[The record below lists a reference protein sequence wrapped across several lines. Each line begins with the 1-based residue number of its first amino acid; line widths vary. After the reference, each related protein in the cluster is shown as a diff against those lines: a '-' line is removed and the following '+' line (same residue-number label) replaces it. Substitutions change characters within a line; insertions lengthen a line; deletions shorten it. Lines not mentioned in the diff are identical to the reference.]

1 MVKKSRLRVQKES
14 KGRRVVLYAVLTGV
28 LFCCSYYAVY
38 HYGWVDDLKEIVL
51 NAKKSLGPGAFVRGV
66 IYDRNLKQ
74 FAFTKERVAVYVR
87 TREIDS
93 ITDTAIAL
101 ASVLSLDS
109 NKLIERLE
117 GGALRVWV
125 AEDISTKEEEEV
137 KRLGL
142 SGVYLQKDQKRYYP
156 NREQAAHLIGFVEDG
171 IGLSGVE
178 YHYDRLLAKRKLE
191 QGEGQI
197 TAHAQDLVL
206 TIDLKIQTIV
216 EDMVRD
222 IVGNRKRARAAAY
235 LVESGTGEI
244 IAGAQYPSFDPNSF
258 TNFSRNTMENLF
270 FSPIFLPDDFR
281 LFFRDCA
288 ALGDGTIGPMSQGT
302 WPVYA
307 ADKRLGRQLQ
317 LWEGLQLSENT
328 RADFFTV
335 KEGSSVLTTGQFRL
349 GNEEFDFGLIPEVTT
364 PMNLLVAFSVLL
376 NGPFQRSPHV
386 VKKIFDTRS
395 GAEVLVSSEQG
406 LDSAGENNI
415 SFTASSEITGL
426 FEANSMVRQSSSF
439 YFRDDIVVA
448 EKQTN
453 GFYKMSLNDITFLT
467 VPAGESEL
475 NMLVVFQDRPDGVYG
490 RDYEKV
496 DVVGI
501 VDKKI
506 QRIAV
511 LQMVAGSIE
520 DVHEPEFLDTE
531 NYQESG
537 VVLDIESVTDNE
549 VVDVFLPREMPDL
562 RGISLRKSLRM
573 LKGLPLSVSIEGSG
587 WVVKQT
593 PPPGTPLEKVTSCRI
608 ILERQKHIRP
618 AKISEDVR
626 NKEKPE

>member
-1 MVKKSRLRVQKES
+1 MVRKSRLRVQRES

-28 LFCCSYYAVY
+28 LFCCSCYVVY
-38 HYGWVDDLKEIVL
+38 HYGWVNDLREIVR
-51 NAKKSLGPGAFVRGV
+51 NARKNLGPDAFVRGV

-74 FAFTKERVAVYVR
+74 FAFTRERVAVYIR

-93 ITDTAIAL
+93 ITETAIAL
-101 ASVLSLDS
+101 ASVLPLDS
-109 NKLIERLE
+109 NRLIEQLE
-117 GGALRVWV
+117 SGSLRVWV
-125 AEDISTKEEEEV
+125 AEDISTKEEEGI
-137 KRLGL
+137 KRLDL
-142 SGVYLQKDQKRYYP
+142 AGVYLQKDQKRYYP
-156 NREQAAHLIGFVEDG
+156 NREQAAHLIGYVEDG

-191 QGEGQI
+191 QGKGQV

-206 TIDLKIQTIV
+206 TIDLKIQAMV
-216 EDMVRD
+216 EDMVRE
-222 IVGNRKRARAAAY
+222 IVGNRKRAKAAAY
-235 LVESGTGEI
+235 LVESGSGEI
-244 IAGAQYPSFDPNSF
+244 VAGAQYPGFDPNSF
-258 TNFSRNTMENLF
+258 TNFSRNTMENMF
-270 FSPIFLPDDFR
+270 FSPIYLPDDFR

-288 ALGDGTIGPMSQGT
+288 ALGDGTAGAMSQGT

-307 ADKRLGRQLQ
+307 ADRRLGRQLQ

-328 RADFFTV
+328 RADFFTT
-335 KEGSSVLTTGQFRL
+335 KAGSSVLATGQYRL
-349 GNEEFDFGLIPEVTT
+349 GNEEVDFGLIPEVTT
-364 PMNLLVAFSVLL
+364 PINLLVAFSVLL

-406 LDSAGENNI
+406 LDSAGENDI
-415 SFTASSEITGL
+415 SFTASSEIVGL
-426 FEANSMVRQSSSF
+426 FEANSMVHQSSSF

-448 EKQTN
+448 ERQAN

-467 VPAGESEL
+467 VPAGESDL
-475 NMLVVFQDRPDGVYG
+475 NMLVVLQDRPDGVHG

-511 LQMVAGSIE
+511 LQMVADNIE
-520 DVHEPEFLDTE
+520 DMHEPELLDTE
-531 NYQESG
+531 NYQEG
-537 VVLDIESVTDNE
+537 RVVQDIESVTENE
-549 VVDVFLPREMPDL
+549 AVDVFLPREMPDL
-562 RGISLRKSLRM
+562 LGVSLRKSLRM

-587 WVVKQT
+587 WVVQQT
-593 PPPGTPLEKVTSCRI
+593 PPAGTPLEKVTSCRI

-618 AKISEDVR
+618 ARISEDVR
-626 NKEKPE
+626 NKKKTE